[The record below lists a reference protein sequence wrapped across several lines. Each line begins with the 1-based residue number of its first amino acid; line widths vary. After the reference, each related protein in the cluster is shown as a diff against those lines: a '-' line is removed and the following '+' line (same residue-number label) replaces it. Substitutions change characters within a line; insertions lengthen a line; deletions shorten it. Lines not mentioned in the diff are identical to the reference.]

1 MEKVTCSNCGF
12 LNDATARFCKHC
24 GTPCPPVQTQNNM
37 RAAAPSIKKQN
48 RALPYVMAVL
58 SVLLTKVLNWI
69 FASLY
74 TVFSESIET
83 IADFGSSISDSG
95 GVLIINN
102 ATGLLNI
109 VALLDCSLLAGF
121 IAYRAVEKSLR
132 LSLIILGSNTV
143 ANIYIYSVMVVASAF
158 MSTGKLSLEDYAELS
173 QIATY
178 GVNTLIAIAI
188 SCLFVF
194 FFERQDKKREENTS
208 FGNLTYYTEDG
219 KMAVAEPAKNEY
231 SRAAAAII
239 CFFFGGFGIHRF
251 YVGKVG
257 TGILWLLTGG
267 LFGIGSLVDFIIIL
281 TGGFRDKNGKAV

>member
-37 RAAAPSIKKQN
+37 HAAAPPAKKQN

-58 SVLLTKVLNWI
+58 SVLLSRLLIWGLSTLQTFIVTETYRGSEFANSIRGMGFSSAISNSFGFFETLVL
-69 FASLY
+69 L
-74 TVFSESIET
+74 VFT
-83 IADFGSSISDSG
+83 
-95 GVLIINN
+95 LM
-102 ATGLLNI
+102 
-109 VALLDCSLLAGF
+109 AGF
-121 IAYRAVEKSLR
+121 IAYRTIEKSIR
-132 LSLIILGSNTV
+132 MSLAILGSNIISGLYSSVGFVILSALMAAGILSFELHSVLSRV
-143 ANIYIYSVMVVASAF
+143 AAFVGAMTHVAF
-158 MSTGKLSLEDYAELS
+158 
-173 QIATY
+173 
-178 GVNTLIAIAI
+178 

-208 FGNLTYYTEDG
+208 FGNLTYYTKDG

-281 TGGFRDKNGKAV
+281 TGGFKDKNGKAV

>member
-24 GTPCPPVQTQNNM
+24 GTPCPPMQTQNNM

-58 SVLLTKVLNWI
+58 SVLLSRLLIWGLSTLQTFIVTETYRGSEFANSIRGMGFSSAISNSFGFFETLVL
-69 FASLY
+69 L
-74 TVFSESIET
+74 VFT
-83 IADFGSSISDSG
+83 
-95 GVLIINN
+95 LM
-102 ATGLLNI
+102 
-109 VALLDCSLLAGF
+109 AGF
-121 IAYRAVEKSLR
+121 IAYRTIEKSIR
-132 LSLIILGSNTV
+132 MSLAILGSNIISGLYSSVGFVILSALMAAGILSFELHSVLSRV
-143 ANIYIYSVMVVASAF
+143 AAFVGAMTHVAF
-158 MSTGKLSLEDYAELS
+158 
-173 QIATY
+173 
-178 GVNTLIAIAI
+178 

-194 FFERQDKKREENTS
+194 FFERQDKKREEKAV
-208 FGNLTYYTEDG
+208 TYDSENGEIT
-219 KMAVAEPAKNEY
+219 VAEPAKNEY
-231 SRAAAAII
+231 SRVAAAII

-281 TGGFRDKNGKAV
+281 TGGFKDKNGKAV